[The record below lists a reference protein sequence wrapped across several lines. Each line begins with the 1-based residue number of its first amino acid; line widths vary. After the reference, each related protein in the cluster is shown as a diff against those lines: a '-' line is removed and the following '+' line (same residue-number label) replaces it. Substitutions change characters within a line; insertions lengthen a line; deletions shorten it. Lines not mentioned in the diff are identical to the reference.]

1 MRDYPPLTL
10 LALHPNYGPWLC
22 FLMCPELWGGVL
34 LAVELLCVSP
44 RYSNLLEVNWAL
56 TIENRA
62 SRRRANNA
70 STQVADEGG
79 TKH

>member
-34 LAVELLCVSP
+34 LAVELLCV
-44 RYSNLLEVNWAL
+44 EVNWAL